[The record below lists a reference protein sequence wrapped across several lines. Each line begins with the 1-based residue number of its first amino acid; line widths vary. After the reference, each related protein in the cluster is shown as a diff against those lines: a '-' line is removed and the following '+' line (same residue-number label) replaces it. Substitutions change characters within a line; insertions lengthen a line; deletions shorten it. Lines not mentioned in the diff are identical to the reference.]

1 MQTVSP
7 RTLCF
12 DRYILDLRR
21 CALLRGEEEIRLRPR
36 SFDVLRYLAEHAG
49 RVVSKE
55 ELIQAI
61 WPNVSVT
68 DDSLVQCIRDVRKA
82 LSDTP
87 HRIIRTVPRRG
98 YLFAAEVSA
107 EVLAPALSSDAG
119 RDQEITFCRTPDG
132 VNIAVASTGRGQ
144 PVILHSTWLNH
155 IEHEWQHP
163 VRAPLLRFLANRFRL
178 IRFDVRGV
186 GLSDRDA
193 ADISFDGFGRDL
205 ETVFDALDLRCPA
218 LIGIAPGAPIAI
230 AQAVRHPERVSKL
243 VLHGAYALGRNRR
256 HSPQQ
261 REMADALIALMQHG
275 WGDEHSA
282 FMRMF
287 STRYLPSGSPEQI
300 TLMARLALLSTSR
313 ENALKIM
320 VESCEIDVLDL
331 LPKVSVPTLVLH
343 CRHDS
348 VVPFDE
354 GRRVAMSIPHA
365 RFISLESE
373 NHIPLPG
380 EPAWAKFVAE
390 LVAFLSDSGP
400 VTSPPVN

>member
-1 MQTVSP
+1 MHTVSP

-12 DRYILDLRR
+12 DRFILDLQR
-21 CALLRGEEEIRLRPR
+21 CTLLCEQEEIRLRPR

-49 RVVSKE
+49 RVVYKE

-61 WPNVSVT
+61 WPSVSVT
-68 DDSLVQCIRDVRKA
+68 DDSLVQCIRDVRQA

-98 YLFAAEVSA
+98 YLFAAEVSS
-107 EVLAPALSSDAG
+107 EVLASGVSSDHA

-132 VNIAVASTGRGQ
+132 VNIAVAASGRGK
-144 PVILHSTWLNH
+144 PLIFHSTWLNH
-155 IEHEWQHP
+155 IEYEWQHP
-163 VRAPLLRFLANRFRL
+163 VRAPLLHFLANRFRL

-193 ADISFDGFGRDL
+193 ADISFEGFGRDL
-205 ETVFDALDLRCPA
+205 ETVSGALDLRRPA

-230 AQAVRHPERVSKL
+230 AHAVRHPEGVSKL

-256 HSPQQ
+256 QSPQQ
-261 REMADALIALMQHG
+261 REMADALIALMQQG

-300 TLMARLALLSTSR
+300 TLMARLALLSTSHKT
-313 ENALKIM
+313 ALKVMI
-320 VESCEIDVLDL
+320 ESCEIDVLDL
-331 LPKVSVPTLVLH
+331 LPQVSVPTLVLH
-343 CRHDS
+343 CQHDS

-354 GRRVAMSIPHA
+354 GRRVAMSIPNA
-365 RFISLESE
+365 RFVSLESE

-380 EPAWAKFVAE
+380 EPAWAKFTSE
-390 LVAFLSDSGP
+390 LVAFLSD
-400 VTSPPVN
+400 

>member
-1 MQTVSP
+1 MHTPSP
-7 RTLCF
+7 RMLCF
-12 DRYILDLRR
+12 EQFALDLQR
-21 CALLRGEEEIRLRPR
+21 CALRHGQEEIRLRPK

-49 RVVSKE
+49 RLVSKE

-61 WPNVSVT
+61 WPGVSVT
-68 DDSLVQCIRDVRKA
+68 DDSLVQCIRDIRKA
-82 LSDTP
+82 LSDGP
-87 HRIIRTVPRRG
+87 PRIIRTMPRRG
-98 YLFAAEVSA
+98 YSFAAAVWE
-107 EVLAPALSSDAG
+107 EPATTSLSSDVAP
-119 RDQEITFCRTPDG
+119 DQEITFCRTPDG
-132 VNIAVASTGRGQ
+132 FNIAVASAGRGK
-144 PVILHSTWLNH
+144 PLILHSTWLNH
-155 IEHEWQHP
+155 IEYEWRHP
-163 VRAPLLRFLANRFRL
+163 VRAPLLHFLATRFRL

-193 ADISFDGFGRDL
+193 DGISFEGFGRDL
-205 ETVFDALDLRCPA
+205 DTVLDALDVRRPV
-218 LIGIAPGAPIAI
+218 LIGIAPGAPAAI
-230 AQAVRHPERVSKL
+230 ACAVRHPERVSKL

-261 REMADALIALMQHG
+261 REMADALIALMQQG

-287 STRYLPSGSPEQI
+287 SARYLPSGSPEQI
-300 TLMARLALLSTSR
+300 TLMARLAYLSTSR

-320 VESCEIDVLDL
+320 IESCEIDVVDL

-343 CRHDS
+343 CQHDS

-354 GRRVAMSIPHA
+354 GRRVAMSIPYA

-380 EPAWAKFVAE
+380 EPAWAKFTAE
-390 LVAFLSDSGP
+390 LLRFLSD
-400 VTSPPVN
+400 

>member
-1 MQTVSP
+1 VHQ
-7 RTLCF
+7 
-12 DRYILDLRR
+12 
-21 CALLRGEEEIRLRPR
+21 
-36 SFDVLRYLAEHAG
+36 G
-49 RVVSKE
+49 R
-55 ELIQAI
+55 Q
-61 WPNVSVT
+61 
-68 DDSLVQCIRDVRKA
+68 KA

-98 YLFAAEVSA
+98 YLFAAEVSGDM
-107 EVLAPALSSDAG
+107 LAPAQSSDAV
-119 RDQEITFCRTPDG
+119 RDQQITFCRTPDG
-132 VNIAVASTGRGQ
+132 VNIAVASAGRGQ
-144 PVILHSTWLNH
+144 PVTLHSTWLNH
-155 IEHEWQHP
+155 IEYEWQHP
-163 VRAPLLRFLANRFRL
+163 VRAPLLHFLANRFRL

-193 ADISFDGFGRDL
+193 PDISFEGFGRDL

-261 REMADALIALMQHG
+261 REMADALIALMQQG

-287 STRYLPSGSPEQI
+287 STRYLPSGLPEQI
-300 TLMARLALLSTSR
+300 TLMARLAFLSTSR
-313 ENALKIM
+313 ENALKVMI
-320 VESCEIDVLDL
+320 ESCDIDVLDL
-331 LPKVSVPTLVLH
+331 LPKVSAPTLV
-343 CRHDS
+343 CQHDS

-365 RFISLESE
+365 RFVSLESE

-380 EPAWAKFVAE
+380 EPAWAKFTAE
-390 LVAFLSDSGP
+390 LVAFLSDS
-400 VTSPPVN
+400 

>member
-7 RTLCF
+7 RRLCF
-12 DRYILDLRR
+12 DRFTLDLQR
-21 CALLRGEEEIRLRPR
+21 CALLRGQEEIRLRPK
-36 SFDVLRYLAEHAG
+36 SLDVLRYLAEHPG
-49 RVVSKE
+49 RLVSKE
-55 ELIQAI
+55 QLIQAI
-61 WPNVSVT
+61 WPGVAVT

-82 LSDTP
+82 LSDDP

-98 YLFAAEVSA
+98 YLFAAAVS
-107 EVLAPALSSDAG
+107 EEIVSPPLSGDSA

-132 VNIAVASTGRGQ
+132 VNIAVASAGRGK
-144 PVILHSTWLNH
+144 PLIFHSTWLNH
-155 IEHEWQHP
+155 IEYEWQHP
-163 VRAPLLRFLANRFRL
+163 VRAPLLHFLANRFRL
-178 IRFDVRGV
+178 LRFDVRGV

-193 ADISFDGFGRDL
+193 ADISFEGFGRDL

-230 AQAVRHPERVSKL
+230 AHAVRHPERVSKL

-261 REMADALIALMQHG
+261 REMADALIALMQQG

-300 TLMARLALLSTSR
+300 TLMARLAFLSTSH
-313 ENALKIM
+313 ENALKVMI
-320 VESCEIDVLDL
+320 ESCEIDVLDL

-343 CRHDS
+343 CQHDS

-354 GRRVAMSIPHA
+354 GRRVAMSIPNA
-365 RFISLESE
+365 RFVSLESE

-380 EPAWAKFVAE
+380 EPAWAKFTAE
-390 LVAFLSDSGP
+390 LAAFLSDS
-400 VTSPPVN
+400 

>member
-1 MQTVSP
+1 MHTVSP

-12 DRYILDLRR
+12 DRFIVDLRR
-21 CALLRGEEEIRLRPR
+21 CALRCGQEEIRLRPR

-49 RVVSKE
+49 RVVPKE
-55 ELIQAI
+55 ELIQAV
-61 WPNVSVT
+61 WPGVFVT

-87 HRIIRTVPRRG
+87 HHIIRTVPRRG
-98 YLFAAEVSA
+98 YLFAAEVTRGI
-107 EVLAPALSSDAG
+107 LAPAFSSDDA

-132 VNIAVASTGRGQ
+132 VNIAVASAGRGK
-144 PVILHSTWLNH
+144 PLILHSTWLNH

-163 VRAPLLRFLANRFRL
+163 VRAPLLHFLANRFRL

-193 ADISFDGFGRDL
+193 ADISFEGVGRDL
-205 ETVFDALDLRCPA
+205 ETVFDALDLRRPA

-230 AQAVRHPERVSKL
+230 AHAVRHPERVSRL
-243 VLHGAYALGRNRR
+243 VLHGAYALGRNHRQ
-256 HSPQQ
+256 SPQQ
-261 REMADALIALMQHG
+261 REMAGALIALLQQG

-287 STRYLPSGSPEQI
+287 STRYLPSGSPEQL
-300 TLMARLALLSTSR
+300 TLMAKLAFLATSR
-313 ENALKIM
+313 ENALKVMI
-320 VESCEIDVLDL
+320 ESCEIDVVDL
-331 LPKVSVPTLVLH
+331 LPRVSVPTLVLH
-343 CRHDS
+343 CQHDS

-354 GRRVAMSIPHA
+354 GRRVAMSIPNA
-365 RFISLESE
+365 RLVSLESE

-380 EPAWAKFVAE
+380 EPAWAKFTGE
-390 LVAFLSDSGP
+390 LLAFLSD
-400 VTSPPVN
+400 

>member
-1 MQTVSP
+1 METHTVSP

-12 DRYILDLRR
+12 DRFILDLQR
-21 CALLRGEEEIRLRPR
+21 CALLRGQEEIRLRPR

-49 RVVSKE
+49 RLVFKE

-61 WPNVSVT
+61 WPSVSVT
-68 DDSLVQCIRDVRKA
+68 DDSLVQCIRDVRRA

-98 YLFAAEVSA
+98 YLFAAEVS
-107 EVLAPALSSDAG
+107 EEILAPALSSDAA
-119 RDQEITFCRTPDG
+119 RDQEITFCRAPDG
-132 VNIAVASTGRGQ
+132 VNIAVASAGRGK
-144 PVILHSTWLNH
+144 PLIFHSTWLNH
-155 IEHEWQHP
+155 IEYEWQHP
-163 VRAPLLRFLANRFRL
+163 LRAPLLHFLANRFRL

-193 ADISFDGFGRDL
+193 ADISFEGFGRDL
-205 ETVFDALDLRCPA
+205 ETVFDTLDLRCPA

-230 AQAVRHPERVSKL
+230 AHAVRYPERVSKL

-261 REMADALIALMQHG
+261 REMADALIALMQQG

-300 TLMARLALLSTSR
+300 TLMARLAFLSTSR
-313 ENALKIM
+313 ENALKVMI
-320 VESCEIDVLDL
+320 ESCEIDVLAL

-343 CRHDS
+343 CQHDS

-354 GRRVAMSIPHA
+354 GRRVAMSIPNA
-365 RFISLESE
+365 RFVSLESE
-373 NHIPLPG
+373 NHIPLPS
-380 EPAWAKFVAE
+380 EPAWAKFTGE
-390 LVAFLSDSGP
+390 LLAFLSD
-400 VTSPPVN
+400 

>member
-7 RTLCF
+7 RRLCF
-12 DRYILDLRR
+12 DRFTLDLQR
-21 CALLRGEEEIRLRPR
+21 CALLRGQEEIRLRPK
-36 SFDVLRYLAEHAG
+36 SLDVLRYLAEHPG
-49 RVVSKE
+49 RLVSKE
-55 ELIQAI
+55 QLIQAI
-61 WPNVSVT
+61 WPGVAVT

-82 LSDTP
+82 LSDDP

-98 YLFAAEVSA
+98 YLFAAAVS
-107 EVLAPALSSDAG
+107 EEIVSPPLSGDSA

-132 VNIAVASTGRGQ
+132 VNIAVASAGRGK
-144 PVILHSTWLNH
+144 PLIFHSTWLNH
-155 IEHEWQHP
+155 IEYEWQHP
-163 VRAPLLRFLANRFRL
+163 VRAPLLHFLANRFRL
-178 IRFDVRGV
+178 LRFDVRGV

-193 ADISFDGFGRDL
+193 ADISFEGFGRDL
-205 ETVFDALDLRCPA
+205 EAVFDALDLRCPA

-230 AQAVRHPERVSKL
+230 AHAVRHPERVSKL

-261 REMADALIALMQHG
+261 REMADALIALMQQG

-300 TLMARLALLSTSR
+300 TLMARLAFLSTSH
-313 ENALKIM
+313 ENALKVMI
-320 VESCEIDVLDL
+320 ESCEIDVLDL

-343 CRHDS
+343 CQHDS

-354 GRRVAMSIPHA
+354 GRRVAMSIPNA
-365 RFISLESE
+365 RFVSLESE

-380 EPAWAKFVAE
+380 EPAWAKFTAE
-390 LVAFLSDSGP
+390 LAAFLSDS
-400 VTSPPVN
+400 

>member
-1 MQTVSP
+1 MHTVSP

-12 DRYILDLRR
+12 DRFILDLRR
-21 CALLRGEEEIRLRPR
+21 CALLCGQEEIRLRPR

-61 WPNVSVT
+61 WPSVSVT

-98 YLFAAEVSA
+98 YLFAAEVSP
-107 EVLAPALSSDAG
+107 EILAPAFSTNDA
-119 RDQEITFCRTPDG
+119 RDQKITFCRTPDG
-132 VNIAVASTGRGQ
+132 VNIAVASAGRGK
-144 PVILHSTWLNH
+144 PLIFHSTWLNH
-155 IEHEWQHP
+155 IEYEWQHP
-163 VRAPLLRFLANRFRL
+163 VRAPLLHFLANRFRL

-193 ADISFDGFGRDL
+193 VDISFEGFGRDL
-205 ETVFDALDLRCPA
+205 ETVFDVLDLRRPA

-230 AQAVRHPERVSKL
+230 AHAVRHPERVSRL

-261 REMADALIALMQHG
+261 REMADALIALMQQG

-300 TLMARLALLSTSR
+300 ALMARLAFLSTSHKT
-313 ENALKIM
+313 ALRVM
-320 VESCEIDVLDL
+320 SESCEIDVLDL
-331 LPKVSVPTLVLH
+331 LPQVSVPTLVLH
-343 CRHDS
+343 CQHDS

-354 GRRVAMSIPHA
+354 GRRVAMSIPNA
-365 RFISLESE
+365 RFVSLESE

-380 EPAWAKFVAE
+380 EPAWAKFTSE
-390 LVAFLSDSGP
+390 LVAFLSD
-400 VTSPPVN
+400 

>member
-1 MQTVSP
+1 MHTVSP

-12 DRYILDLRR
+12 DRFILDLQR
-21 CALLRGEEEIRLRPR
+21 CALLCGQEEIRLRPK

-49 RVVSKE
+49 RLVSKE

-61 WPNVSVT
+61 WPSVSVT

-107 EVLAPALSSDAG
+107 EILASALS
-119 RDQEITFCRTPDG
+119 RDTAHDQDITFCRTPDG
-132 VNIAVASTGRGQ
+132 VNIAVASAGRGK
-144 PVILHSTWLNH
+144 PLIFHSTWLNH
-155 IEHEWQHP
+155 IGYEWQHP
-163 VRAPLLRFLANRFRL
+163 VRAPLLHFLANRFRL

-193 ADISFDGFGRDL
+193 ADISFEGFGRDL
-205 ETVFDALDLRCPA
+205 ETVVDTLDFRCPA

-230 AQAVRHPERVSKL
+230 AHAVRHPERVSKL

-261 REMADALIALMQHG
+261 REMADALIALMQQG

-287 STRYLPSGSPEQI
+287 STRYLPSGSLEQI
-300 TLMARLALLSTSR
+300 TLMARLAFLSTSR
-313 ENALKIM
+313 ENARKVMI
-320 VESCEIDVLDL
+320 ESCEIDVLDL

-343 CRHDS
+343 CQHDS

-354 GRRVAMSIPHA
+354 GRRVAMSIPNA
-365 RFISLESE
+365 RFVSLESE

-380 EPAWAKFVAE
+380 EPAWAKFTGE
-390 LVAFLSDSGP
+390 LVAFLSDS
-400 VTSPPVN
+400 

>member
-7 RTLCF
+7 RRLCF
-12 DRYILDLRR
+12 DRFTLDLQR
-21 CALLRGEEEIRLRPR
+21 CALLRGQEEIRLRPK
-36 SFDVLRYLAEHAG
+36 SLDVLRYLAEHPG
-49 RVVSKE
+49 RLVSKE
-55 ELIQAI
+55 QLIQAI
-61 WPNVSVT
+61 WPGVAVT

-82 LSDTP
+82 LSDDP

-98 YLFAAEVSA
+98 YLFAAAVS
-107 EVLAPALSSDAG
+107 EGIVSPPLSGDSA

-132 VNIAVASTGRGQ
+132 VNIAVASAGRGK
-144 PVILHSTWLNH
+144 PLIFHSTWLNH
-155 IEHEWQHP
+155 IEYEWQHP
-163 VRAPLLRFLANRFRL
+163 VRAPLLHFLANRFRL
-178 IRFDVRGV
+178 LRFDVRGV

-193 ADISFDGFGRDL
+193 ADISFEGFGRDL

-230 AQAVRHPERVSKL
+230 AHAVRHPERVSKL

-261 REMADALIALMQHG
+261 REMADALIALMQQG

-300 TLMARLALLSTSR
+300 TLMARLAFLSTSH
-313 ENALKIM
+313 ENALKVMI
-320 VESCEIDVLDL
+320 ESCEIDVLDL

-343 CRHDS
+343 CQHDS

-354 GRRVAMSIPHA
+354 GRRVAMSIPNA
-365 RFISLESE
+365 RFVSLESE

-380 EPAWAKFVAE
+380 EPAWAKFTAE
-390 LVAFLSDSGP
+390 LAAFLSDS
-400 VTSPPVN
+400 

>member
-7 RTLCF
+7 RRLCF
-12 DRYILDLRR
+12 DRFTLDLQR
-21 CALLRGEEEIRLRPR
+21 CALLRGQEEIRLRPK
-36 SFDVLRYLAEHAG
+36 SLDVLRYLAEHPG
-49 RVVSKE
+49 RLVSKE
-55 ELIQAI
+55 QLIQAI
-61 WPNVSVT
+61 WPGVAVT

-82 LSDTP
+82 LSDDP
-87 HRIIRTVPRRG
+87 HHIIRTVPRRG
-98 YLFAAEVSA
+98 YLFAAAVS
-107 EVLAPALSSDAG
+107 EEIVSPPLSGDSA

-132 VNIAVASTGRGQ
+132 VNIAVASAGRGK
-144 PVILHSTWLNH
+144 PLIFHSTWLNH
-155 IEHEWQHP
+155 IEYEWQHP
-163 VRAPLLRFLANRFRL
+163 VRAPLLHFLANRFRL
-178 IRFDVRGV
+178 LRFDVRGV

-193 ADISFDGFGRDL
+193 ADISFEGFGRDL

-230 AQAVRHPERVSKL
+230 AHAVRHPERVSKL

-261 REMADALIALMQHG
+261 REMADALIALMQQG

-300 TLMARLALLSTSR
+300 TLMARLAFLSTSH
-313 ENALKIM
+313 ENALKVMI
-320 VESCEIDVLDL
+320 ESCEIDVLDL

-343 CRHDS
+343 CQHDS

-354 GRRVAMSIPHA
+354 GRRVAMSIPNA
-365 RFISLESE
+365 RFVSLESE

-380 EPAWAKFVAE
+380 EPAWAKFTAE
-390 LVAFLSDSGP
+390 LAAFLSDS
-400 VTSPPVN
+400 

>member
-1 MQTVSP
+1 MHTISP
-7 RTLCF
+7 RTLHFDCF
-12 DRYILDLRR
+12 ILDLQR
-21 CALLRGEEEIRLRPR
+21 CALLCGHEEIRLRPR

-49 RVVSKE
+49 RIVSKE

-61 WPNVSVT
+61 WPDVSVT
-68 DDSLVQCIRDVRKA
+68 DDSLVQCIRDVRRA

-87 HRIIRTVPRRG
+87 HRIIRSVPRRG
-98 YLFAAEVSA
+98 YLFTAEVTRHIS
-107 EVLAPALSSDAG
+107 APALSNDDA

-132 VNIAVASTGRGQ
+132 ANIAVASVGRGK
-144 PVILHSTWLNH
+144 PLILHSTWLNH
-155 IEHEWQHP
+155 IEYEWQHP
-163 VRAPLLRFLANRFRL
+163 VRAPLLHFLADRFRL

-193 ADISFDGFGRDL
+193 ADVSFEGFGRDL

-230 AQAVRHPERVSKL
+230 AHAVRHPERVSRL

-256 HSPQQ
+256 QSPQQ
-261 REMADALIALMQHG
+261 REMADALTALMQQG

-300 TLMARLALLSTSR
+300 TLMARLPFLSTSR

-320 VESCEIDVLDL
+320 IESCEIDVLDL

-343 CRHDS
+343 CQHDS

-354 GRRVAMSIPHA
+354 GRRVAMSIPNA
-365 RFISLESE
+365 RFVSLESE
-373 NHIPLPG
+373 NHIPLPS
-380 EPAWAKFVAE
+380 EPAWAKFTTE
-390 LVAFLSDSGP
+390 LVAFLSD
-400 VTSPPVN
+400 

>member
-1 MQTVSP
+1 MHTVSP

-12 DRYILDLRR
+12 DRFILDLRR
-21 CALLRGEEEIRLRPR
+21 CALLCGQEEIRLRPR
-36 SFDVLRYLAEHAG
+36 SFDVLCYLAEHAG

-61 WPNVSVT
+61 WPSVSVT

-98 YLFAAEVSA
+98 YLFAAEVSP
-107 EVLAPALSSDAG
+107 EILAPAFSTNDA
-119 RDQEITFCRTPDG
+119 RDQKITFCRTPDG
-132 VNIAVASTGRGQ
+132 VNIAVASAGRGK
-144 PVILHSTWLNH
+144 PLIFHSTWLNH
-155 IEHEWQHP
+155 IEYEWQHP
-163 VRAPLLRFLANRFRL
+163 VRAPLLHFLANRFRL

-193 ADISFDGFGRDL
+193 VDISFEGFGRDL
-205 ETVFDALDLRCPA
+205 ETVFDALDLRRPA

-230 AQAVRHPERVSKL
+230 AHAVRHPERVSRL

-256 HSPQQ
+256 HSSQQ
-261 REMADALIALMQHG
+261 REVADALIALMQQG

-300 TLMARLALLSTSR
+300 ALMARLAFLSTSHKT
-313 ENALKIM
+313 ALRVM
-320 VESCEIDVLDL
+320 SESCEIDVLDL
-331 LPKVSVPTLVLH
+331 LPQVSVPTLVLH
-343 CRHDS
+343 CQHDS

-354 GRRVAMSIPHA
+354 GRRVAMSIPNA
-365 RFISLESE
+365 RFVSLESE

-380 EPAWAKFVAE
+380 EPAWAKFTSE
-390 LVAFLSDSGP
+390 LVAFLSD
-400 VTSPPVN
+400 

>member
-1 MQTVSP
+1 MHTVSP

-12 DRYILDLRR
+12 DRFILDLQR
-21 CALLRGEEEIRLRPR
+21 CALLCGHEEIRLRPR

-61 WPNVSVT
+61 WPRVSVT

-98 YLFAAEVSA
+98 YLFAAEVSP
-107 EVLAPALSSDAG
+107 EILAPAFSSNDA
-119 RDQEITFCRTPDG
+119 RDQKITFCRTPDG
-132 VNIAVASTGRGQ
+132 VNIAVASAGRGQ
-144 PVILHSTWLNH
+144 PLIFHSTWLNH
-155 IEHEWQHP
+155 IEYEWQHP
-163 VRAPLLRFLANRFRL
+163 VRAPLLHFLANRFRL

-186 GLSDRDA
+186 GLSDRNA
-193 ADISFDGFGRDL
+193 VDISFEGFGRDL
-205 ETVFDALDLRCPA
+205 ETVFDALDLRRPA

-230 AQAVRHPERVSKL
+230 AHAVRHPERVSKL

-261 REMADALIALMQHG
+261 REMADALIALMQQG

-300 TLMARLALLSTSR
+300 TLMARLAFLSTSHKT
-313 ENALKIM
+313 ALRVMI
-320 VESCEIDVLDL
+320 ESCEIDVVDL
-331 LPKVSVPTLVLH
+331 LPKVSLPTLVVH
-343 CRHDS
+343 CQHDS

-354 GRRVAMSIPHA
+354 GRRIALSIPNA
-365 RFISLESE
+365 RFVSLESE

-380 EPAWAKFVAE
+380 EPAWAKFTSE
-390 LVAFLSDSGP
+390 LVAFLSD
-400 VTSPPVN
+400 

>member
-1 MQTVSP
+1 MHTVSP

-12 DRYILDLRR
+12 DRFIIDLQR
-21 CALLRGEEEIRLRPR
+21 CALLGGQEEIRLRPR

-49 RVVSKE
+49 RLVSKE

-61 WPNVSVT
+61 WPSVSVT
-68 DDSLVQCIRDVRKA
+68 DDSLVQCISDVRKA

-87 HRIIRTVPRRG
+87 HRIIRTVQRRG
-98 YLFAAEVSA
+98 YLFAAEVS
-107 EVLAPALSSDAG
+107 EEILAPALSTDAA

-132 VNIAVASTGRGQ
+132 VNIAVASAGRGT
-144 PVILHSTWLNH
+144 PLILHSTWLNH
-155 IEHEWQHP
+155 IEYEWQHP
-163 VRAPLLRFLANRFRL
+163 VRAPLLHFLANRFRL

-193 ADISFDGFGRDL
+193 ADISFEGFGRDL
-205 ETVFDALDLRCPA
+205 EAVFDCLDLRCPA

-230 AQAVRHPERVSKL
+230 AYAARHPERVSKL

-256 HSPQQ
+256 RSPPQ
-261 REMADALIALMQHG
+261 REMADALIALMQQG

-287 STRYLPSGSPEQI
+287 STRYLPSGPPEQI
-300 TLMARLALLSTSR
+300 TLMARLAFLSTSR
-313 ENALKIM
+313 ENALKVMI
-320 VESCEIDVLDL
+320 ESCEIDVLDL

-343 CRHDS
+343 CQHDS

-354 GRRVAMSIPHA
+354 GRRVALSIPNA
-365 RFISLESE
+365 RFVSLDSD

-380 EPAWAKFVAE
+380 EPAWAKFTDE
-390 LVAFLSDSGP
+390 LVAFLSD
-400 VTSPPVN
+400 

>member
-7 RTLCF
+7 RRLCF
-12 DRYILDLRR
+12 DRFTLDLQR
-21 CALLRGEEEIRLRPR
+21 CALLRGQEEIRLRPK
-36 SFDVLRYLAEHAG
+36 SLDVLRYLAEHPG
-49 RVVSKE
+49 RLVSKE
-55 ELIQAI
+55 QLIQAI
-61 WPNVSVT
+61 WPGVAVT

-82 LSDTP
+82 LSDDP
-87 HRIIRTVPRRG
+87 HHIIRTVPRRG
-98 YLFAAEVSA
+98 YLFAAAVS
-107 EVLAPALSSDAG
+107 EEIVSPPLSGDSA

-132 VNIAVASTGRGQ
+132 VNIAVASAGRGK
-144 PVILHSTWLNH
+144 PLIFHSTWLNH
-155 IEHEWQHP
+155 IEYEWQHP
-163 VRAPLLRFLANRFRL
+163 VRAPLLHFLANRFRL
-178 IRFDVRGV
+178 LRFDVRGV

-193 ADISFDGFGRDL
+193 ADISFEGFGRDL

-218 LIGIAPGAPIAI
+218 LIGIAPGAPLAI
-230 AQAVRHPERVSKL
+230 AHAVRHPERVSKL

-261 REMADALIALMQHG
+261 REMADALIALMQQG

-300 TLMARLALLSTSR
+300 TLMARLAFLSTSH
-313 ENALKIM
+313 ENALKVMI
-320 VESCEIDVLDL
+320 ESCEIDVLDL

-343 CRHDS
+343 CQHDS

-354 GRRVAMSIPHA
+354 GRRVAMSIPNA
-365 RFISLESE
+365 RFVSLESE

-380 EPAWAKFVAE
+380 EPAWAKFTAE
-390 LVAFLSDSGP
+390 LAAFLSDS
-400 VTSPPVN
+400 

>member
-1 MQTVSP
+1 MHTASP

-12 DRYILDLRR
+12 GRFILDLQR
-21 CALLRGEEEIRLRPR
+21 CALLCGQEEVRLRPR

-61 WPNVSVT
+61 WPSVSVT

-87 HRIIRTVPRRG
+87 RRIIRTVPRRG

-107 EVLAPALSSDAG
+107 EVSAPALSSDAG

-132 VNIAVASTGRGQ
+132 VSIAVASAGRGQ

-155 IEHEWQHP
+155 IEYEWQHP
-163 VRAPLLRFLANRFRL
+163 IRASLLHFLANRFRL

-205 ETVFDALDLRCPA
+205 DTVFDALDLRCPA

-261 REMADALIALMQHG
+261 REMADALVALMHQG

-331 LPKVSVPTLVLH
+331 LPKVSVPTLVSH
-343 CRHDS
+343 CQHDS

-380 EPAWAKFVAE
+380 EPAWTKFTAE
-390 LVAFLSDSGP
+390 LVAFLSDA
-400 VTSPPVN
+400 